1 LDWIEGEFSFGGQ
14 GGGVLWGLGKGFGY
28 GVLDERAL
36 YAVLDERGFNGVL
49 DGGLKRV
56 RRGGCFQG
64 EEGVFRL

>member
-36 YAVLDERGFNGVL
+36 YAFLDERGFNGVL
-49 DGGLKRV
+49 DGG
-56 RRGGCFQG
+56 FEEG
-64 EEGVFRL
+64 EEGRMFSG

>member
-49 DGGLKRV
+49 DGG
-56 RRGGCFQG
+56 FEEG
-64 EEGVFRL
+64 EEGRMFSG